1 MFFGK
6 PNIDGQETPEFYPT
20 ISTVEAGRQLFSNI
34 FLWRTTLRT
43 LVEVKK
49 GINWVGA
56 VDWTMRDFHGYSTQR
71 GTTYNSF
78 LIIDEKIT
86 LFDTVKKPFKSDLL
100 HNIRKVVEPTKIDYL
115 VVNHVEPDHSGSIP
129 EIVDAIKPEKIF
141 CSPKGKQALLAHY
154 HRDDWPYEVVGTGQ
168 EISLGSRTVQFIET
182 RMLHWPDSMVSYIKE
197 DALLISSDAFG
208 QHWAT
213 SERFNDEV
221 DSSELMAHAEKYY
234 ANILLP
240 YSPLIQKLISNVQ
253 KMDLKIDMIAPDHGL
268 IWRDNPQ
275 QIVAAYDRWS
285 KQIPKQKA
293 LIIYDTMWHST
304 EMMAR
309 AIADGLIE
317 KGISTRLMDLS
328 VDHRSDVIT
337 QLLDSKAVV
346 IGSATLNNGMLPRM
360 ADMLCYMKGL
370 RPAGKIG
377 VAFGSY
383 GWSGEAVKLITKSLE
398 EMKIKAV
405 SPGIS
410 LQFVPNHEGLRK
422 CVELGRELAS
432 AIKDDC

>member
-1 MFFGK
+1 
-6 PNIDGQETPEFYPT
+6 
-20 ISTVEAGRQLFSNI
+20 
-34 FLWRTTLRT
+34 LRT

>member
-405 SPGIS
+405 SPGIG